1 MKVALPIL
9 SAAVYAITVD
19 VNNKAAV
26 KQITSVAAAKVASYY
41 IPTGP
46 NKTSDGKGCFP
57 QHSIANDP
65 TSFTWYE
72 GGLYWGTLMD
82 YTKITADPQYS
93 TTVVNAI
100 TLASYGR
107 VASFLGIDKNA
118 AAMGGKWNDDI
129 MWWALVPLTGAQIYG
144 QTQVMPGGS
153 SYLQLAI
160 NSYNDVLTDWTDDCG
175 GGIYWS
181 RWRESPNENERIYK
195 SAITNAQHL
204 LMGSVLYNITGNQ
217 TYLTNAKIMFDWIAK
232 TIVLPDFMTVDG
244 VNVNSTATS
253 CPKVGPKGE
262 VDGVYTSES
271 YISGTI
277 AAAMASLYAVTKNQT
292 HIYYAEQIALKALS
306 LDQQNGIIADRC
318 DPKCDVSQVTPKG
331 AYIRGLGVLYQITQ
345 NQKLKD
351 TIKSQVQKTATAML
365 STCDSTMTCNSP
377 SWSSPQAIN
386 PNIHISINNMELLN
400 TLSIIMN
407 GVTDAPAVPPTQPP
421 PAQAADPTDT
431 GSAHGT
437 FALGGLLVAVAA
449 IIF

>member
-1 MKVALPIL
+1 MKATLPVL
-9 SAAVYAITVD
+9 AAVAAAVTID
-19 VNNKAAV
+19 VNNKAQV

-41 IPTGP
+41 VATGP
-46 NKTSDGKGCFP
+46 NKTSDGQGCFP
-57 QHSIANDP
+57 QHSVTNDP

-82 YTKITADPQYS
+82 YTKITADPQYA

-100 TLASYGR
+100 TLASYGKT
-107 VASFLGIDKNA
+107 ASFLGVNKDA

-144 QTQVMPGGS
+144 QSQVMPGGS

-160 NSYNDVLTDWTDDCG
+160 NSFNDVYEDWTNECG

-181 RWRESPNENERIYK
+181 RWRESPAENQRIYK

-204 LMGSVLYNITGNQ
+204 LMGSVLYNITKNQ
-217 TYLTNAKIMFDWIAK
+217 TYLELSERTFDWIAK

-244 VNVNSTATS
+244 VNVDNTAAS

-262 VDGVYTSES
+262 IDGVFTSES

-277 AAAMASLYAVTKNQT
+277 AAAMASLYAVSKNAT

-306 LDQQNGIIADRC
+306 QDQQNGIIADRC
-318 DPKCDVSQVTPKG
+318 DPKCDVSMVTPKG
-331 AYIRGLGVLYQITQ
+331 AYIRGLGLLYQITT

-351 TIKSQVQKTATAML
+351 TIKAQVQKTATAML
-365 STCDSTMTCNSP
+365 ATCDANMSCSSP
-377 SWSSPQAIN
+377 SWASAQTIN

-407 GVTDAPAVPPTQPP
+407 GVTDAPAIPPTQPP
-421 PAQAADPTDT
+421 PAAAVDTDT
-431 GSAHGT
+431 GSAVGT
-437 FALGGLLVAVAA
+437 FGVSCLLVVLASLL
-449 IIF
+449 F